1 MWLTKLTRI
10 KIDNINVTNKNITMN
25 TTGKLDKLIESKVDQ
40 KIREFSTKITSQ
52 IKDFLVE
59 NGDYN
64 GDSLYQANGFDQE
77 YRPIDYKSMK
87 MYTMNSN
94 LRGGLE
100 LTIKQKMIDRATKE
114 LLEKVELLS

>member
-1 MWLTKLTRI
+1 
-10 KIDNINVTNKNITMN
+10 MN

-64 GDSLYQANGFDQE
+64 GNSIYQANGFELFNQE
-77 YRPIDYKSMK
+77 IRPIDYKSMPV
-87 MYTMNSN
+87 YVMNRN
-94 LRGGLE
+94 LIGGLE